1 MLAVIAE
8 KYKTQQDLAIVNDN
22 LELRVRDRTDE
33 LERILRK
40 LQQAQTQLVQTE
52 KMSSL
57 GQLVAGLAH
66 EINNPI
72 SFIYGNLIYAQ
83 DYSRD
88 LFSIVSAYQAQ
99 YPPPDRK
106 LEVLVNDLE
115 LDYIRDDFP
124 KVLNSMKRVPIEF
137 VN

>member
-72 SFIYGNLIYAQ
+72 SL
-83 DYSRD
+83 
-88 LFSIVSAYQAQ
+88 
-99 YPPPDRK
+99 
-106 LEVLVNDLE
+106 
-115 LDYIRDDFP
+115 
-124 KVLNSMKRVPIEF
+124 SMEI
-137 VN
+137 

>member
-1 MLAVIAE
+1 
-8 KYKTQQDLAIVNDN
+8 
-22 LELRVRDRTDE
+22 
-33 LERILRK
+33 
-40 LQQAQTQLVQTE
+40 
-52 KMSSL
+52 MSSL

-88 LFSIVSAYQAQ
+88 LLSIVSAYQAQ